1 MPDPFTILSLAATIV
16 QFVDVGCKLASGTK
30 EIFDSADGLKKETA
44 ELKELVDDIKGFNGQ
59 LINSFLSKD
68 EKSLRSLV
76 KICEEVAGKLEKR
89 LSKLMIR
96 DDARFRIVES
106 VRVSFESVSK
116 SKDMKILKERLLEI
130 QTHVQQRLAVILQR

>member
-44 ELKELVDDIKGFNGQ
+44 ELKALVDDIKGFNGQ

-76 KICEEVAGKLEKR
+76 KTCEEVAEKLEKR

-116 SKDMKILKERLLEI
+116 SKDMKVLKQRLLEI
-130 QTHVQQRLAVILQR
+130 QTHVQQRLVVILQR